1 MLLLLDYNRINNNDY
16 LEYFF
21 FPSSRLGYYMKHRSF
36 SINMHWPEDMVAV
49 ELDIR
54 GNVDLNREGAQRGQS
69 EREMQRRDCRLCKI
83 ITDLT

>member
-1 MLLLLDYNRINNNDY
+1 
-16 LEYFF
+16 
-21 FPSSRLGYYMKHRSF
+21 
-36 SINMHWPEDMVAV
+36 MHWPEDMVAV

-69 EREMQRRDCRLCKI
+69 EREMQRGDCRVCKI